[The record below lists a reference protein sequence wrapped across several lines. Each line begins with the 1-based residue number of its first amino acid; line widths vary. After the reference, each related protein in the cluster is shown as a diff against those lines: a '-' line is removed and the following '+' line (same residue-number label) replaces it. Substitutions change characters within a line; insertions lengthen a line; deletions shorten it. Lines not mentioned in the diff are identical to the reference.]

1 MSILQNIGVNILR
14 KMLLEEYYLQGYNA
28 LQSSRSSPMAQ
39 RNILP
44 ACSRLQSKLSKKP
57 ARSMLEAD
65 IVPKVGKR
73 LPDYT
78 VSHSRR

>member
-1 MSILQNIGVNILR
+1 MSILQNVGVNVSR
-14 KMLLEEYYLQGYNA
+14 KMLLEEYYLLGYNA

-44 ACSRLQSKLSKKP
+44 ASSRLQSKLSKKLP
-57 ARSMLEAD
+57 RSRLQAD
-65 IVPKVGKR
+65 PVPRVSKH

-78 VSHSRR
+78 VSHTRR